1 MQDFKR
7 FSVICS
13 VGGINSAGRS
23 SFDFS
28 YKRLVLDKLDV
39 SAKKFLLKD
48 LSSLTNSEISS
59 EKDILKK
66 TLVRT
71 INSDLFDPELL
82 MKDIMNVNA
91 AGQLPEGIDLAKMY
105 NSRQHPKG
113 IQMTIFGVTD
123 CLKNLG
129 RDWDS
134 ELKPLLD
141 PKRIGVFSG
150 PAIGQ
155 LDYEGMGGL
164 LQSRKIGKRA
174 SSKHLSMSLIGMS
187 ADFINAYVLGS
198 LGKTGTVAGACATF
212 LYNLDLA
219 LKGIKNNELDF
230 SIVGSAEAPINPEIT
245 DGFLAT
251 TGIADDKKI
260 LEMQN
265 RNSDDNFEEV
275 DHKNACRP
283 FGDNAGMILGEAAQ
297 FVAVTTLEFALENGL
312 NILGGFTDV
321 AINADGF
328 KKSISSP
335 GIGNYLT
342 MAQSLSNTLKIGCS
356 IENSIVIAHGTGTF
370 QNRSTESDVLN
381 RVAEGFELKS
391 WKVTALKGMLGHT
404 MGPAAGDELIT
415 AIGIWNHGLIPGINT
430 TKKLADDVLTDNLDF
445 CLKTKEVDKET
456 VNAIYLNAKGFGG
469 NNGSCG
475 IVSPGFIKSKI
486 DKQKLKSYETKLSLT
501 EEKRNIYY
509 EESVNGK
516 YELIYRF
523 NEEILNPSKD
533 MKISKDKI
541 SISNYKDIEEIILPE
556 TNMIYRLSFLF

>member
-7 FSVICS
+7 FPVICS

-28 YKRLVLDKLDV
+28 YKRLVIDNLDAN
-39 SAKKFLLKD
+39 SKKTLLKD
-48 LSSLTNSEISS
+48 LNSLTNSEISS
-59 EKDILKK
+59 EKDIFEK

-71 INSDLFDPELL
+71 VNSDLFDPDLL
-82 MKDIMNVNA
+82 MKDVMNVNA
-91 AGQLPEGIDLAKMY
+91 AGQLPEGINLSKMY

-123 CLKNLG
+123 CLRNMGK
-129 RDWDS
+129 DWDT
-134 ELKPLLD
+134 EIKPLLD
-141 PKRIGVFSG
+141 PKKIGVFSG

-187 ADFINAYVLGS
+187 ADFINAYVIGS

-219 LKGIKNNELDF
+219 LKGIKNDELDF

-260 LEMQN
+260 LEMQI
-265 RNSDDNFEEV
+265 RNNDDNTEEV

-312 NILGGFTDV
+312 KILGGFTDV

-335 GIGNYLT
+335 GIGNYIT

-356 IENSIVIAHGTGTF
+356 IQESIVIAHGTGTF
-370 QNRSTESDVLN
+370 QNRSTESDVLS
-381 RVAEGFELKS
+381 RVAEGFKLKN

-415 AIGIWNHGLIPGINT
+415 ALGIWNHGLIPGINT
-430 TKKLADDVLTDNLDF
+430 TKKLADDVLSDNLDF
-445 CLKTKEVDKET
+445 CLNTQEVDKEK
-456 VNAIYLNAKGFGG
+456 VDAIYLNAKGFGG

-475 IVSPGFIKSKI
+475 VVSPSFIKSKI
-486 DKQKLKSYETKLSLT
+486 DKKDLKDYEEKLSET
-501 EEKRNIYY
+501 EAKRKVYL
-509 EESVNGK
+509 EESNNGN
-516 YELIYRF
+516 YDLIYRF
-523 NEEILNPSKD
+523 KEEVLDPSED
-533 MKISKDKI
+533 MKITKDKI
-541 SISNYKDIEEIILPE
+541 SISDYKDIDL
-556 TNMIYRLSFLF
+556 

>member
-7 FSVICS
+7 FPVICS

-28 YKRLVLDKLDV
+28 YKRLVIDNLDAN
-39 SAKKFLLKD
+39 SKKTLLKD
-48 LSSLTNSEISS
+48 LNSLTNSEISS
-59 EKDILKK
+59 EKDIFEK

-71 INSDLFDPELL
+71 VNSDLFDPDLL
-82 MKDIMNVNA
+82 MKDVMNVNA
-91 AGQLPEGIDLAKMY
+91 AGQLPEGINLSKMY

-123 CLKNLG
+123 CLRNMGK
-129 RDWDS
+129 DWDT
-134 ELKPLLD
+134 EIKPLLD
-141 PKRIGVFSG
+141 PKKIGVFSG

-187 ADFINAYVLGS
+187 ADFINAYVIGS

-219 LKGIKNNELDF
+219 LKGIKNDELDF

-260 LEMQN
+260 LEMQI
-265 RNSDDNFEEV
+265 RNNDDNTEEV

-312 NILGGFTDV
+312 KILGGFTDV

-335 GIGNYLT
+335 GIGNYIT

-356 IENSIVIAHGTGTF
+356 IQESIVIAHGTGTF
-370 QNRSTESDVLN
+370 QNRSTESDVLS
-381 RVAEGFELKS
+381 RVAEGFKLKN

-415 AIGIWNHGLIPGINT
+415 ALGIWNHGLIPGINT
-430 TKKLADDVLTDNLDF
+430 TKKLADDVLSDNLDF
-445 CLKTKEVDKET
+445 CLNTQEIDKEK
-456 VNAIYLNAKGFGG
+456 VDAIYLNAKGFGG

-475 IVSPGFIKSKI
+475 VVSPSFIKSKI
-486 DKQKLKSYETKLSLT
+486 NKRDFKNYEEKLSET
-501 EEKRNIYY
+501 EAKRKVYL
-509 EESVNGK
+509 EESNNGN
-516 YELIYRF
+516 YDLIYRF
-523 NEEILNPSKD
+523 KEEVLDPSED
-533 MKISKDKI
+533 MKITKDKI
-541 SISNYKDIEEIILPE
+541 SISDYKDIDL
-556 TNMIYRLSFLF
+556 

>member
-7 FSVICS
+7 FPVICS

-28 YKRLVLDKLDV
+28 YKRLVIDNLDEN
-39 SAKKFLLKD
+39 SKKTLLKD
-48 LSSLTNSEISS
+48 LNSLTNSEISS
-59 EKDILKK
+59 EKDIFEK
-66 TLVRT
+66 TLVRKV
-71 INSDLFDPELL
+71 NSDLFDPDLL
-82 MKDIMNVNA
+82 MKDVMNVNA
-91 AGQLPEGIDLAKMY
+91 AGQLPEGINLSKMY

-123 CLKNLG
+123 CLRNMGK
-129 RDWDS
+129 DWDT
-134 ELKPLLD
+134 EIKPLLD
-141 PKRIGVFSG
+141 PKKIGVFSG

-187 ADFINAYVLGS
+187 ADFINAYVIGS

-219 LKGIKNNELDF
+219 LKGIKNDELDF

-260 LEMQN
+260 LEMQI
-265 RNSDDNFEEV
+265 RNNDDNTEEV

-312 NILGGFTDV
+312 KILGGFTDV

-335 GIGNYLT
+335 GIGNYIT

-356 IENSIVIAHGTGTF
+356 IQESIVIAHGTGTF

-381 RVAEGFELKS
+381 RVAEGFKLKN

-415 AIGIWNHGLIPGINT
+415 ALGIWNHGLIPGINT
-430 TKKLADDVLTDNLDF
+430 TKKLADDVLSDNLDF
-445 CLKTKEVDKET
+445 CLNTQEVDKEK
-456 VNAIYLNAKGFGG
+456 VDAIYLNAKGFGG

-475 IVSPGFIKSKI
+475 VVSPSFIKSKI
-486 DKQKLKSYETKLSLT
+486 DKKDLKDYEEKLSET
-501 EEKRNIYY
+501 EAKRKVYL
-509 EESVNGK
+509 EESNNGN
-516 YELIYRF
+516 YDLIYRF
-523 NEEILNPSKD
+523 KEEVLDPSED
-533 MKISKDKI
+533 MKITADKI
-541 SISNYKDIEEIILPE
+541 SISDYKDIDL
-556 TNMIYRLSFLF
+556 

>member
-1 MQDFKR
+1 MLDLKR
-7 FSVICS
+7 FPVICS

-23 SFDFS
+23 SFNFS
-28 YKRLVLDKLDV
+28 YKRLIIENLNKE
-39 SAKKFLLKD
+39 KKIELLKD
-48 LSSLTNSEISS
+48 LNNLTNGKITSEI
-59 EKDILKK
+59 DILNK
-66 TLVRT
+66 TLVRK
-71 INSDLFDPELL
+71 INSDLYDPELL
-82 MKDIMNVNA
+82 MTDVMKVNA
-91 AGQLPEGIDLAKMY
+91 AGQLPEGIDISKMY

-123 CLKNLG
+123 CLKNIG
-129 RDWDS
+129 KDWDN
-134 ELKPLLD
+134 EIKPHIN

-174 SSKHLSMSLIGMS
+174 TSKHLSMSLIGMS
-187 ADFINAYVLGS
+187 ADFINAYILGS

-230 SIVGSAEAPINPEIT
+230 TIVGSSEAPINPEIT

-260 LEMQN
+260 LEMQKRN
-265 RNSDDNFEEV
+265 GEGDNEINYRNS
-275 DHKNACRP
+275 CRP
-283 FGDNAGMILGEAAQ
+283 FGDNAGMILGEGAQ
-297 FVAVTTLEFALENGL
+297 FVAITTLEFALEKGL
-312 NILGGFTDV
+312 QILGGFTDV

-342 MAQSLSNTLKIGCS
+342 MAQSLSNTMKIGCS
-356 IENSIVIAHGTGTF
+356 LKNSMVVAHGTGTF

-381 RVAEGFELKS
+381 KVAEGFELKD

-404 MGPAAGDELIT
+404 MGPAAGDELMV
-415 AIGIWNHGLIPGINT
+415 ALGIWNQGIIPGINT
-430 TKKLADDVLTDNLDF
+430 TDKLAQDVSSENLKF
-445 CLKTKEVDKET
+445 CLKNTEVEKET
-456 VNAIYLNAKGFGG
+456 IDTIFLNAKGFGG

-475 IVSPGFIKSKI
+475 VVSPYFIESLL
-486 DKQKLKSYETKLSLT
+486 DKKTLDKHKTMVSETNYAREEYFEQSINGSYELT
-501 EEKRNIYY
+501 YK
-509 EESVNGK
+509 S
-516 YELIYRF
+516 
-523 NEEILNPSKD
+523 NEEILDPDIDTKITKD
-533 MKISKDKI
+533 RVTIK
-541 SISNYKDIEEIILPE
+541 NFKDIDL
-556 TNMIYRLSFLF
+556 

>member
-7 FSVICS
+7 FPVICS

-28 YKRLVLDKLDV
+28 YKRLVLDKLDA

-91 AGQLPEGIDLAKMY
+91 AGQLPEGIDLSKMY

-129 RDWDS
+129 KDWDS

-486 DKQKLKSYETKLSLT
+486 DNQKLKSYETKLSLT

-541 SISNYKDIEEIILPE
+541 SISNYKDIDL
-556 TNMIYRLSFLF
+556 

>member
-7 FSVICS
+7 FPVICS

-28 YKRLVLDKLDV
+28 YKRLVFDKLDTQ
-39 SAKKFLLKD
+39 SKNSLIKD
-48 LSSLTNSEISS
+48 LNSLTNSQISS
-59 EKDILKK
+59 EEDILKK
-66 TLVRT
+66 TLVRKV
-71 INSDLFDPELL
+71 NSDLFDPELL
-82 MKDIMNVNA
+82 MKDVMNVNA
-91 AGQLPEGIDLAKMY
+91 AGQLPEGVDISKMY

-123 CLKNLG
+123 CLRNLG
-129 RDWDS
+129 KDWDT

-141 PKRIGVFSG
+141 PKKIGVFSG

-260 LEMQN
+260 LEMQI
-265 RNSDDNFEEV
+265 RNNDEDSEEV

-297 FVAVTTLEFALENGL
+297 FVAVTTLEFALANGL
-312 NILGGFTDV
+312 KILGGFTDV

-342 MAQSLSNTLKIGCS
+342 MAQSLSNTLKLGCS
-356 IENSIVIAHGTGTF
+356 IEDSIVIAHGTGTF

-381 RVAEGFELKS
+381 RVAEGFELKN

-404 MGPAAGDELIT
+404 MGPAAGDELVT

-430 TKKLADDVLTDNLDF
+430 TKKLADDVLSDNLDF
-445 CLKTKEVDKET
+445 CLRSKEVDKEK
-456 VNAIYLNAKGFGG
+456 VDAIYLNAKGFGG

-475 IVSPGFIKSKI
+475 VVSPSFIKSKI
-486 DKQKLKSYETKLSLT
+486 SAKDLKSYETKLVGT
-501 EEKRNIYY
+501 EEKRTIYF
-509 EESVNGK
+509 EDSINGK

-523 NEEILNPSKD
+523 SEKILDPAKN
-533 MKISKDKI
+533 MKITKDKI
-541 SISNYKDIEEIILPE
+541 SISDYKDIDL
-556 TNMIYRLSFLF
+556 

>member
-7 FSVICS
+7 FPVICS

-28 YKRLVLDKLDV
+28 YKRLVIDNLDAN
-39 SAKKFLLKD
+39 SKKTLLKD
-48 LSSLTNSEISS
+48 LNSLTNSEISS
-59 EKDILKK
+59 EKDIFEK
-66 TLVRT
+66 TLVRKV
-71 INSDLFDPELL
+71 NSDLFDPDLL
-82 MKDIMNVNA
+82 MKDVMNVNA
-91 AGQLPEGIDLAKMY
+91 AGQLPEGINLSKMY

-123 CLKNLG
+123 CLRNMGK
-129 RDWDS
+129 DWDT
-134 ELKPLLD
+134 EIKPLLD
-141 PKRIGVFSG
+141 PKKIGVFSG

-187 ADFINAYVLGS
+187 ADFINAYVIGS

-219 LKGIKNNELDF
+219 LKGIKNDELDF

-260 LEMQN
+260 LEMQI
-265 RNSDDNFEEV
+265 RNNDDNTEEV

-312 NILGGFTDV
+312 KILGGFTDV

-335 GIGNYLT
+335 GIGNYIT

-356 IENSIVIAHGTGTF
+356 IQESIVIAHGTGTF

-381 RVAEGFELKS
+381 RVAEGFKLKN

-415 AIGIWNHGLIPGINT
+415 ALGIWNHGLIPGINT
-430 TKKLADDVLTDNLDF
+430 TKKLADDVLSDNLDF
-445 CLKTKEVDKET
+445 CLNTQEVDKEK
-456 VNAIYLNAKGFGG
+456 VDAIYLNAKGFGG

-475 IVSPGFIKSKI
+475 VVSPSFIKSKI
-486 DKQKLKSYETKLSLT
+486 NKRDFKNYEEKLSET
-501 EEKRNIYY
+501 EAKRKVYL
-509 EESVNGK
+509 EESNNGN
-516 YELIYRF
+516 YDLIYRF
-523 NEEILNPSKD
+523 KEEVLDPSED
-533 MKISKDKI
+533 MKITADKI
-541 SISNYKDIEEIILPE
+541 SISDYKDIDL
-556 TNMIYRLSFLF
+556 

>member
-7 FSVICS
+7 FPVICS

-28 YKRLVLDKLDV
+28 YKRLILDSLDEP
-39 SAKKFLLKD
+39 SKKSLLKD
-48 LSSLTNSEISS
+48 LNVISNSEISS

-66 TLVRT
+66 TLVRKL
-71 INSDLFDPELL
+71 NSELFDPELL

-91 AGQLPEGIDLAKMY
+91 AGQLPEGIDLSKMY

-129 RDWDS
+129 KDWDT

-141 PKRIGVFSG
+141 PKKIGVFSG

-164 LQSRKIGKRA
+164 LQSRKVGKRA

-260 LEMQN
+260 LEMQI
-265 RNSDDNFEEV
+265 RNDDENIIEV

-297 FVAVTTLEFALENGL
+297 FVAVTTLEFAITNGL
-312 NILGGFTDV
+312 KIHGGFTDV

-335 GIGNYLT
+335 GIGNYVT
-342 MAQSLSNTLKIGCS
+342 MAQSLSNTLKLGCS
-356 IENSIVIAHGTGTF
+356 IQDSIVIAHGTGTF

-381 RVAEGFELKS
+381 RVAEGFELKN

-430 TKKLADDVLTDNLDF
+430 TKKLADDVLSDNLDF
-445 CLKTKEVDKET
+445 CLSTKEIDKERVDT
-456 VNAIYLNAKGFGG
+456 IYLNAKGFGG

-475 IVSPGFIKSKI
+475 VVSPNFIKSKI
-486 DKQKLKSYETKLSLT
+486 NKKDLKNYETKLSET
-501 EEKRNIYY
+501 EEKRTIYF
-509 EESVNGK
+509 EESINGK
-516 YELIYRF
+516 YDLIYRF
-523 NEEILNPSKD
+523 NEEILDPTKD
-533 MKISKDKI
+533 MKITKDKI
-541 SISNYKDIEEIILPE
+541 SISDYKDIDL
-556 TNMIYRLSFLF
+556 

>member
-7 FSVICS
+7 FPVICS

-28 YKRLVLDKLDV
+28 YKRLVIDNLDAN
-39 SAKKFLLKD
+39 SKKTLLKD
-48 LSSLTNSEISS
+48 LNSLTNSEISS
-59 EKDILKK
+59 EKDIFEK

-71 INSDLFDPELL
+71 VNSDLFDPDLL
-82 MKDIMNVNA
+82 MKDVMNVNA
-91 AGQLPEGIDLAKMY
+91 AGQLPEGINLSKMY

-123 CLKNLG
+123 CLRNMGK
-129 RDWDS
+129 DWDT
-134 ELKPLLD
+134 EIKPLLD
-141 PKRIGVFSG
+141 PKKIGVFSG

-187 ADFINAYVLGS
+187 ADFINAYVIGS

-219 LKGIKNNELDF
+219 LKGIKNDELDF

-260 LEMQN
+260 LEMQI
-265 RNSDDNFEEV
+265 RNNDDNTEEV

-312 NILGGFTDV
+312 KILGGFTDV

-335 GIGNYLT
+335 GIGNYIT

-356 IENSIVIAHGTGTF
+356 IQESIVIAHGTGTF
-370 QNRSTESDVLN
+370 QNRSTESDVLS
-381 RVAEGFELKS
+381 RVAEGFKLKN

-415 AIGIWNHGLIPGINT
+415 ALGIWNHGLFPGINT
-430 TKKLADDVLTDNLDF
+430 TKKLANDVLSDNLDF
-445 CLKTKEVDKET
+445 CLSTQEVDKEK
-456 VNAIYLNAKGFGG
+456 VDAIYLNAKGFGG

-475 IVSPGFIKSKI
+475 VVSPSFIKSKI
-486 DKQKLKSYETKLSLT
+486 NKRDFKNYEEKLSET
-501 EEKRNIYY
+501 EAKRKVYL
-509 EESVNGK
+509 EESNNGN
-516 YELIYRF
+516 YDLIYRF
-523 NEEILNPSKD
+523 KEEVLDPSED
-533 MKISKDKI
+533 MKITADKI
-541 SISNYKDIEEIILPE
+541 SISAYKDIDL
-556 TNMIYRLSFLF
+556 

>member
-1 MQDFKR
+1 MLDLKR
-7 FSVICS
+7 FPVICS

-23 SFDFS
+23 SFNFS
-28 YKRLVLDKLDV
+28 YKRLIIENLNKE
-39 SAKKFLLKD
+39 KKIELLKD
-48 LSSLTNSEISS
+48 LNNLTNGKISS
-59 EKDILKK
+59 EKDILNK
-66 TLVRT
+66 TLVRK
-71 INSDLFDPELL
+71 INSDLYDPELL
-82 MKDIMNVNA
+82 MADVMKVNA
-91 AGQLPEGIDLAKMY
+91 AGQLPEGIDISKMY

-123 CLKNLG
+123 CLKNIG
-129 RDWDS
+129 KDWDN
-134 ELKPLLD
+134 EIKPYIN

-174 SSKHLSMSLIGMS
+174 TSKHLSMSLIGMS
-187 ADFINAYVLGS
+187 ADFINAYILGS

-230 SIVGSAEAPINPEIT
+230 TIVGSSEAPINPEIT

-260 LEMQN
+260 LEMQKRN
-265 RNSDDNFEEV
+265 NEDDSEVNYRNS
-275 DHKNACRP
+275 CRP
-283 FGDNAGMILGEAAQ
+283 FGDNAGMILGEGAQ
-297 FVAVTTLEFALENGL
+297 FVAVTTLEFALEKGL
-312 NILGGFTDV
+312 QILGGFTDV

-342 MAQSLSNTLKIGCS
+342 MAQSLSNTMKIGCS
-356 IENSIVIAHGTGTF
+356 IKNSMVVAHGTGTF

-381 RVAEGFELKS
+381 KVAEGFELKN

-404 MGPAAGDELIT
+404 MGPAAGDELMV
-415 AIGIWNHGLIPGINT
+415 ALGIWNQGIIPGINT
-430 TKKLADDVLTDNLDF
+430 TNQLAQDVSSENLKF
-445 CLKTKEVDKET
+445 CLKNTEVEKET
-456 VNAIYLNAKGFGG
+456 IDTIFLNAKGFGG

-475 IVSPGFIKSKI
+475 VVSPYFIESLL
-486 DKQKLKSYETKLSLT
+486 DKKTLDNHKTMVSETNYAR
-501 EEKRNIYY
+501 EEYFEQSI
-509 EESVNGK
+509 NGS
-516 YELIYRF
+516 YELIYKS
-523 NEEILNPSKD
+523 NEEIVDPDVDMTITKD
-533 MKISKDKI
+533 RVTLK
-541 SISNYKDIEEIILPE
+541 NFKDIDL
-556 TNMIYRLSFLF
+556 

>member
-1 MQDFKR
+1 MLDLKR
-7 FSVICS
+7 FPVICS

-23 SFDFS
+23 SFNFS
-28 YKRLVLDKLDV
+28 YKRLIIENLNKE
-39 SAKKFLLKD
+39 KKIELLKD
-48 LSSLTNSEISS
+48 LNNLTNGKITSEI
-59 EKDILKK
+59 DILNK
-66 TLVRT
+66 TLVRK
-71 INSDLFDPELL
+71 INSDLYDPELL
-82 MKDIMNVNA
+82 MADVMKVNA
-91 AGQLPEGIDLAKMY
+91 AGQLPEGIDISRMY

-123 CLKNLG
+123 CLKNIG
-129 RDWDS
+129 KDWDN
-134 ELKPLLD
+134 EIKPYIN

-174 SSKHLSMSLIGMS
+174 TSKHLSMSLIGMS
-187 ADFINAYVLGS
+187 ADFINAYILGS

-230 SIVGSAEAPINPEIT
+230 TIVGSSEAPINPEIT

-260 LEMQN
+260 LEMQKRN
-265 RNSDDNFEEV
+265 GEGDNEINYRNS
-275 DHKNACRP
+275 CRP
-283 FGDNAGMILGEAAQ
+283 FGDNAGMILGEGAQ
-297 FVAVTTLEFALENGL
+297 FVAVTTLEFALEKGL
-312 NILGGFTDV
+312 QILGGFTDV

-342 MAQSLSNTLKIGCS
+342 MAQSLSNTMKIGCS
-356 IENSIVIAHGTGTF
+356 LKNSMVVAHGTGTF

-381 RVAEGFELKS
+381 KVAEGFELKD

-404 MGPAAGDELIT
+404 MGPAAGDELMV
-415 AIGIWNHGLIPGINT
+415 ALGIWNQGIIPGINT
-430 TKKLADDVLTDNLDF
+430 TNKLAQDVSSENLKF
-445 CLKTKEVDKET
+445 CLENTEVEKET
-456 VNAIYLNAKGFGG
+456 IDTIFLNAKGFGG

-475 IVSPGFIKSKI
+475 VVSPYFIESLL
-486 DKQKLKSYETKLSLT
+486 DKKTLDKHKTMVSETNYAR
-501 EEKRNIYY
+501 EEYFEQSI
-509 EESVNGK
+509 NGS
-516 YELIYRF
+516 YELIYKS
-523 NEEILNPSKD
+523 NEEILDPDID
-533 MKISKDKI
+533 MTISKDRVTLK
-541 SISNYKDIEEIILPE
+541 SFKDIDL
-556 TNMIYRLSFLF
+556 

>member
-7 FSVICS
+7 FPVICS

-28 YKRLVLDKLDV
+28 YKRLVLDKLDA

-91 AGQLPEGIDLAKMY
+91 AGQLPEGIDLSKMY

-381 RVAEGFELKS
+381 RVAEGFDLKS

-501 EEKRNIYY
+501 EEKRNIYF

-533 MKISKDKI
+533 MK
-541 SISNYKDIEEIILPE
+541 
-556 TNMIYRLSFLF
+556 LSLIHI

>member
-7 FSVICS
+7 FPVICS

-28 YKRLVLDKLDV
+28 YKRLVIDNLDAN
-39 SAKKFLLKD
+39 SKKTLLKD
-48 LSSLTNSEISS
+48 LNSLTNSEISS
-59 EKDILKK
+59 EKDIFEK

-71 INSDLFDPELL
+71 VNSDLFDPDLL
-82 MKDIMNVNA
+82 MKDVMNVNA
-91 AGQLPEGIDLAKMY
+91 AGQLPEGINLSKMY

-123 CLKNLG
+123 CLRNMGK
-129 RDWDS
+129 DWDT
-134 ELKPLLD
+134 EIKPLLD
-141 PKRIGVFSG
+141 PKKIGVFSG

-187 ADFINAYVLGS
+187 ADFINAYVIGS

-219 LKGIKNNELDF
+219 LKGIKNDELDF

-260 LEMQN
+260 LEMQI
-265 RNSDDNFEEV
+265 RNNDDNTEEV

-312 NILGGFTDV
+312 KILGGFTDV

-335 GIGNYLT
+335 GIGNYIT

-356 IENSIVIAHGTGTF
+356 IQESIVIAHGTGTF

-381 RVAEGFELKS
+381 RVAEGFKLKN

-415 AIGIWNHGLIPGINT
+415 ALGIWNHGLIPGINT
-430 TKKLADDVLTDNLDF
+430 TKKLADDVLSDNLDF
-445 CLKTKEVDKET
+445 CLNTQEVDKEK
-456 VNAIYLNAKGFGG
+456 VDAIYLNAKGFGG

-475 IVSPGFIKSKI
+475 VVSPSFIKSKI
-486 DKQKLKSYETKLSLT
+486 NKRDFKNYEEKLSET
-501 EEKRNIYY
+501 EAKRKVYL
-509 EESVNGK
+509 EESNNGN
-516 YELIYRF
+516 YDLIYRF
-523 NEEILNPSKD
+523 KEEVLDPSED
-533 MKISKDKI
+533 MKITKDKI
-541 SISNYKDIEEIILPE
+541 SISDYKDIDL
-556 TNMIYRLSFLF
+556 

>member
-7 FSVICS
+7 FPVICS

-28 YKRLVLDKLDV
+28 YKRLILDSLDTQ
-39 SAKKFLLKD
+39 SKKSLLKD
-48 LSSLTNSEISS
+48 LNALTNSEISS

-66 TLVRT
+66 TLVRKLD
-71 INSDLFDPELL
+71 SDLFDPELL
-82 MKDIMNVNA
+82 MKDVMNVNA
-91 AGQLPEGIDLAKMY
+91 AGQLPEGIDLSKMY

-129 RDWDS
+129 KDWDT

-141 PKRIGVFSG
+141 PKKIGVFSG

-198 LGKTGTVAGACATF
+198 IGKTGTVAGACATF

-260 LEMQN
+260 LEMQI
-265 RNSDDNFEEV
+265 RNDDENSIDV

-297 FVAVTTLEFALENGL
+297 FVAVTSLEFAITNGL
-312 NILGGFTDV
+312 KILGGFTDV

-335 GIGNYLT
+335 GIGNYVT
-342 MAQSLSNTLKIGCS
+342 MAQSLSNTLKLGCS
-356 IENSIVIAHGTGTF
+356 IQDSIVIAHGTGTF

-381 RVAEGFELKS
+381 RVAEGFELKD

-430 TKKLADDVLTDNLDF
+430 TKKLADDVLSDNLDF
-445 CLKTKEVDKET
+445 CLSTKEIDKER
-456 VNAIYLNAKGFGG
+456 VDAIYLNAKGFGG

-475 IVSPGFIKSKI
+475 VVSPNFIKSKI
-486 DKQKLKSYETKLSLT
+486 NKKDLKNYETKLSET
-501 EEKRNIYY
+501 EEKRTFYF
-509 EESVNGK
+509 EESINGK
-516 YELIYRF
+516 YDLIYRF
-523 NEEILNPSKD
+523 NEEILDPTKD
-533 MKISKDKI
+533 IKITKDKI
-541 SISNYKDIEEIILPE
+541 SISDYKDIDL
-556 TNMIYRLSFLF
+556 

>member
-1 MQDFKR
+1 MLDLKR
-7 FSVICS
+7 FPVICS

-23 SFDFS
+23 SFNFS
-28 YKRLVLDKLDV
+28 YKRLIIENLNKE
-39 SAKKFLLKD
+39 KKIELLKD
-48 LSSLTNSEISS
+48 LNNLTNGKITSEI
-59 EKDILKK
+59 DILNK
-66 TLVRT
+66 TLVRK
-71 INSDLFDPELL
+71 INSDLYDPELL
-82 MKDIMNVNA
+82 MADVMKVNA
-91 AGQLPEGIDLAKMY
+91 AGQLPEGIDISKMY

-123 CLKNLG
+123 CLKNIG
-129 RDWDS
+129 KDWDN
-134 ELKPLLD
+134 EIKPYIN

-174 SSKHLSMSLIGMS
+174 TSKHLSMSLIGMS
-187 ADFINAYVLGS
+187 ADFINAYILGS

-230 SIVGSAEAPINPEIT
+230 TIVGSSEAPINPEIT

-260 LEMQN
+260 LEMQKRN
-265 RNSDDNFEEV
+265 GEGDNEINYRNS
-275 DHKNACRP
+275 CRP
-283 FGDNAGMILGEAAQ
+283 FGDNAGMILGEGAQ
-297 FVAVTTLEFALENGL
+297 FVAVTTLEFALEKGL
-312 NILGGFTDV
+312 QILGGFTDV

-342 MAQSLSNTLKIGCS
+342 MAQSLSNTMKIGCS
-356 IENSIVIAHGTGTF
+356 LKNSMVVAHGTGTF

-381 RVAEGFELKS
+381 KVAEGFELKD

-404 MGPAAGDELIT
+404 MGPAAGDELMV
-415 AIGIWNHGLIPGINT
+415 ALGIWNQGIIPGINT
-430 TKKLADDVLTDNLDF
+430 TDKLAQDVSSENLKF
-445 CLKTKEVDKET
+445 CLKNTEVEKET
-456 VNAIYLNAKGFGG
+456 IDTIFLNAKGFGG

-475 IVSPGFIKSKI
+475 VVSPYFIESLL
-486 DKQKLKSYETKLSLT
+486 DKKTLDKHKTMVSETNYAR
-501 EEKRNIYY
+501 EEYFEQSI
-509 EESVNGK
+509 NGP
-516 YELIYRF
+516 YELIYKS
-523 NEEILNPSKD
+523 NEEILDPDID
-533 MKISKDKI
+533 MKITKDRVTIK
-541 SISNYKDIEEIILPE
+541 NFKDIDL
-556 TNMIYRLSFLF
+556 

>member
-7 FSVICS
+7 FPVICS

-28 YKRLVLDKLDV
+28 YKRLVIDNLDAN
-39 SAKKFLLKD
+39 SKKTLLKD
-48 LSSLTNSEISS
+48 LNSLTNSEISS
-59 EKDILKK
+59 EKDIFEK
-66 TLVRT
+66 TLVRKV
-71 INSDLFDPELL
+71 NSDLFDPDLL
-82 MKDIMNVNA
+82 MKDVMNVNA
-91 AGQLPEGIDLAKMY
+91 AGQLPEGINLSKMY

-123 CLKNLG
+123 CLRNMGK
-129 RDWDS
+129 DWDT
-134 ELKPLLD
+134 EIKPLLD
-141 PKRIGVFSG
+141 PKKIGVFSG

-187 ADFINAYVLGS
+187 ADFINAYVIGS

-219 LKGIKNNELDF
+219 LKGIKNDELDF

-260 LEMQN
+260 LEMQI
-265 RNSDDNFEEV
+265 RNNDDNSEEV

-312 NILGGFTDV
+312 KILGGFTDV

-335 GIGNYLT
+335 GIGNYIT

-356 IENSIVIAHGTGTF
+356 IQESIVIAHGTGTF
-370 QNRSTESDVLN
+370 QNRSTESDVLS
-381 RVAEGFELKS
+381 RVAEGFKLKN

-415 AIGIWNHGLIPGINT
+415 ALGIWNHGLIPGINT
-430 TKKLADDVLTDNLDF
+430 TKKLADDVLSDNLDF
-445 CLKTKEVDKET
+445 CLNTQEVDKEK
-456 VNAIYLNAKGFGG
+456 VDAIYLNAKGFGG

-475 IVSPGFIKSKI
+475 VVSPSFIKSKI
-486 DKQKLKSYETKLSLT
+486 NKRDFKNYEEKLSET
-501 EEKRNIYY
+501 EAKRKVYL
-509 EESVNGK
+509 EESNNGN
-516 YELIYRF
+516 YDLIYRF
-523 NEEILNPSKD
+523 KEEVLDPSED
-533 MKISKDKI
+533 MKITADKI
-541 SISNYKDIEEIILPE
+541 SISDYKDIDL
-556 TNMIYRLSFLF
+556 

>member
-1 MQDFKR
+1 MLNLKR
-7 FSVICS
+7 FPVICS

-23 SFDFS
+23 SFNFS
-28 YKRLVLDKLDV
+28 YKRLIIENLNKE
-39 SAKKFLLKD
+39 KKIELLKD
-48 LSSLTNSEISS
+48 LNNLTNGKITSEI
-59 EKDILKK
+59 DILNK
-66 TLVRT
+66 TLVRK
-71 INSDLFDPELL
+71 INSDLYDPELL
-82 MKDIMNVNA
+82 MADVMKVNA
-91 AGQLPEGIDLAKMY
+91 AGQLPEGIDISKMY

-123 CLKNLG
+123 CLKNIG
-129 RDWDS
+129 KDWDN
-134 ELKPLLD
+134 EIKPYIN

-174 SSKHLSMSLIGMS
+174 TSKHLSMSLIGMS
-187 ADFINAYVLGS
+187 ADFINAYILGS

-230 SIVGSAEAPINPEIT
+230 TIVGSSEAPINPEIT

-260 LEMQN
+260 LEMQKRN
-265 RNSDDNFEEV
+265 GEGDNEINYRNS
-275 DHKNACRP
+275 CRP
-283 FGDNAGMILGEAAQ
+283 FGDNAGMILGEGAQ
-297 FVAVTTLEFALENGL
+297 FVAVTTLEFALEKGL
-312 NILGGFTDV
+312 QILGGFTDV

-342 MAQSLSNTLKIGCS
+342 MAQSLSNTMKIGCS
-356 IENSIVIAHGTGTF
+356 LKNSMVVAHGTGTF

-381 RVAEGFELKS
+381 KVAEGFELKD

-404 MGPAAGDELIT
+404 MGPAAGDELMV
-415 AIGIWNHGLIPGINT
+415 ALGIWNQGIIPGINT
-430 TKKLADDVLTDNLDF
+430 TNKLAQDVSSENLKF
-445 CLKTKEVDKET
+445 CLENTEVEKET
-456 VNAIYLNAKGFGG
+456 IDTIFLNAKGFGG

-475 IVSPGFIKSKI
+475 VVSPYFIESLL
-486 DKQKLKSYETKLSLT
+486 DKKTLDKHKTMVSETNYAR
-501 EEKRNIYY
+501 EEYFEQSI
-509 EESVNGK
+509 NGS
-516 YELIYRF
+516 YELIYKS
-523 NEEILNPSKD
+523 NEEILDPDID
-533 MKISKDKI
+533 MKITKDRVTIK
-541 SISNYKDIEEIILPE
+541 NFKDIDL
-556 TNMIYRLSFLF
+556 

>member
-7 FSVICS
+7 FPVICS

-28 YKRLVLDKLDV
+28 YKRLVIDNLDAN
-39 SAKKFLLKD
+39 SKKTLLKD
-48 LSSLTNSEISS
+48 LNSLTNSEISS
-59 EKDILKK
+59 EKDIFEK

-71 INSDLFDPELL
+71 VNSDLFDPDLL
-82 MKDIMNVNA
+82 MKDVMNVNA
-91 AGQLPEGIDLAKMY
+91 AGQLPEGINLSKMY

-123 CLKNLG
+123 CLRNMGK
-129 RDWDS
+129 DWDT
-134 ELKPLLD
+134 EIKPLLD
-141 PKRIGVFSG
+141 PKKIGVFSG

-187 ADFINAYVLGS
+187 ADFINAYVIGS

-219 LKGIKNNELDF
+219 LKGIKNDELDF

-260 LEMQN
+260 LEMQI
-265 RNSDDNFEEV
+265 RNNDDNTEEV

-312 NILGGFTDV
+312 KILGGFTDV

-335 GIGNYLT
+335 GIGNYIT

-356 IENSIVIAHGTGTF
+356 IQESIVIAHGTGTF
-370 QNRSTESDVLN
+370 QNRSTESDVLS
-381 RVAEGFELKS
+381 RVAEGFKLKN

-415 AIGIWNHGLIPGINT
+415 ALGIWNHGLIPGINT
-430 TKKLADDVLTDNLDF
+430 TKKLADDVLSDNLDF
-445 CLKTKEVDKET
+445 CLNTREVDKEK
-456 VNAIYLNAKGFGG
+456 VDAIYLNAKGFGG

-475 IVSPGFIKSKI
+475 VVSPSFIKSKI
-486 DKQKLKSYETKLSLT
+486 NKRDFKNYEEKLSET
-501 EEKRNIYY
+501 EAKRKVYL
-509 EESVNGK
+509 EESNNGN
-516 YELIYRF
+516 YDLIYRF
-523 NEEILNPSKD
+523 KEEVLDPSED
-533 MKISKDKI
+533 MKITKDKI
-541 SISNYKDIEEIILPE
+541 SISDYKDIDL
-556 TNMIYRLSFLF
+556 

>member
-7 FSVICS
+7 FPVICS

-28 YKRLVLDKLDV
+28 YKRLVIDNLDAN
-39 SAKKFLLKD
+39 SKKTLLKD
-48 LSSLTNSEISS
+48 LNSLTNSEISS
-59 EKDILKK
+59 EKDIFEK

-71 INSDLFDPELL
+71 VNSDLFDPDLL
-82 MKDIMNVNA
+82 MKDVMNVNA
-91 AGQLPEGIDLAKMY
+91 AGQLPEGINLSKMY

-123 CLKNLG
+123 CLRNMGK
-129 RDWDS
+129 DWDT
-134 ELKPLLD
+134 EIKPLLD
-141 PKRIGVFSG
+141 PKKIGVFSG

-187 ADFINAYVLGS
+187 ADFINAYVIGS

-219 LKGIKNNELDF
+219 LKGIKNDELDF

-260 LEMQN
+260 LEMQI
-265 RNSDDNFEEV
+265 RNNDDNTEEV

-312 NILGGFTDV
+312 KILGGFTDV

-335 GIGNYLT
+335 GIGNYIT

-356 IENSIVIAHGTGTF
+356 IQESIVIAHGTGTF
-370 QNRSTESDVLN
+370 QNRSTESDVLS
-381 RVAEGFELKS
+381 RVAEGFKIKN

-415 AIGIWNHGLIPGINT
+415 ALGIWNHGLIPGINT
-430 TKKLADDVLTDNLDF
+430 TKKLANDVLSDNLDF
-445 CLKTKEVDKET
+445 CLNTREVDREKID
-456 VNAIYLNAKGFGG
+456 AIYLNAKGFGG

-475 IVSPGFIKSKI
+475 VVSPSFIKSKI
-486 DKQKLKSYETKLSLT
+486 NKRDFKNYEEKLSET
-501 EEKRNIYY
+501 EAKRKVYL
-509 EESVNGK
+509 EESNNGN
-516 YELIYRF
+516 YDLIYRF
-523 NEEILNPSKD
+523 KEEILDPSGD
-533 MKISKDKI
+533 MKITKDKI
-541 SISNYKDIEEIILPE
+541 SISDYKDIDL
-556 TNMIYRLSFLF
+556 

>member
-7 FSVICS
+7 FPVICS

-28 YKRLVLDKLDV
+28 YKRLVLDGLDT
-39 SAKKFLLKD
+39 STKKSLLKD
-48 LSSLTNSEISS
+48 LNSLTNSEISS
-59 EKDILKK
+59 EKDIFEK
-66 TLVRT
+66 TLVRKV
-71 INSDLFDPELL
+71 NSALFDPDLL
-82 MKDIMNVNA
+82 MKDVMNVNA
-91 AGQLPEGIDLAKMY
+91 AGQLPEGINLSKMY

-123 CLKNLG
+123 CLRNMGK
-129 RDWDS
+129 DWDT
-134 ELKPLLD
+134 EIKPLLD
-141 PKRIGVFSG
+141 PKKIGVFSG

-187 ADFINAYVLGS
+187 ADFINAYVIGS

-219 LKGIKNNELDF
+219 LKGIKNDELDF

-260 LEMQN
+260 LEMQI
-265 RNSDDNFEEV
+265 RNNDDNSEEV

-297 FVAVTTLEFALENGL
+297 FVAVTTFEFAIKNGL
-312 NILGGFTDV
+312 KILGGFTDV

-335 GIGNYLT
+335 GIGNYIT
-342 MAQSLSNTLKIGCS
+342 MAQSLSNTLKIGCA
-356 IENSIVIAHGTGTF
+356 IEESVVIAHGTGTF

-381 RVAEGFELKS
+381 RVAEGFELKN

-430 TKKLADDVLTDNLDF
+430 TKKLANDVLTDNLDF
-445 CLKTKEVDKET
+445 CLSTREIDKEK
-456 VNAIYLNAKGFGG
+456 VDAIYLNAKGFGG

-475 IVSPGFIKSKI
+475 VVSPSFIKSKI
-486 DKQKLKSYETKLSLT
+486 NKTDLKNYEKKLSDT
-501 EEKRNIYY
+501 EVKRKAYL
-509 EESVNGK
+509 EESNDGN
-516 YELIYRF
+516 YDLIYRF
-523 NEEILNPSKD
+523 KEEVLDPSKD
-533 MKISKDKI
+533 MKITKDKI
-541 SISNYKDIEEIILPE
+541 SISDYKDIDL
-556 TNMIYRLSFLF
+556 

>member
-7 FSVICS
+7 FPVICS

-28 YKRLVLDKLDV
+28 YKRLVIDNLDANSKKL
-39 SAKKFLLKD
+39 LLKD
-48 LSSLTNSEISS
+48 LNSLTNSEISS
-59 EKDILKK
+59 EKDIFEK
-66 TLVRT
+66 TLVRKV
-71 INSDLFDPELL
+71 NSDLYDPDLL
-82 MKDIMNVNA
+82 MKDVMNVNA
-91 AGQLPEGIDLAKMY
+91 AGQLPEGINLSKMY

-123 CLKNLG
+123 CLRNMGK
-129 RDWDS
+129 DWDT
-134 ELKPLLD
+134 EIKPLLD
-141 PKRIGVFSG
+141 PKKIGVFSG

-260 LEMQN
+260 LEMQI
-265 RNSDDNFEEV
+265 RNNDDNSEEV

-297 FVAVTTLEFALENGL
+297 FAAVTTLEFAIKNGL
-312 NILGGFTDV
+312 KILGGFTDV

-335 GIGNYLT
+335 GIGNYIT

-356 IENSIVIAHGTGTF
+356 IEESIVIAHGTGTF

-381 RVAEGFELKS
+381 RVAEGFKLKN

-415 AIGIWNHGLIPGINT
+415 ALGIWNHGLIPGINT
-430 TKKLADDVLTDNLDF
+430 TKKLADDVLSNNLDF
-445 CLKTKEVDKET
+445 CLNTQEVDKEK
-456 VNAIYLNAKGFGG
+456 VDAIYLNAKGFGG

-475 IVSPGFIKSKI
+475 VVSPSFIKSKI
-486 DKQKLKSYETKLSLT
+486 DKKDLKDYEEKLSET
-501 EEKRNIYY
+501 EAKRKVYL
-509 EESVNGK
+509 EESNNGN
-516 YELIYRF
+516 YDLIYRF
-523 NEEILNPSKD
+523 KEEVLDPSED
-533 MKISKDKI
+533 MKITIDKI
-541 SISNYKDIEEIILPE
+541 SISDYKDIDL
-556 TNMIYRLSFLF
+556 

>member
-7 FSVICS
+7 FPVICS
-13 VGGINSAGRS
+13 IGGINSAGRS

-28 YKRLVLDKLDV
+28 YKRLVIDNLDTN
-39 SAKKFLLKD
+39 SKKSLLKD

-59 EKDILKK
+59 EKDIFEK
-66 TLVRT
+66 TLVRKV
-71 INSDLFDPELL
+71 NSALFDPDLL
-82 MKDIMNVNA
+82 MKDVMNVNA
-91 AGQLPEGIDLAKMY
+91 AGQLPEGINLSKMY

-123 CLKNLG
+123 CLRNMGK
-129 RDWDS
+129 DWDT
-134 ELKPLLD
+134 EIKPLLD
-141 PKRIGVFSG
+141 PKKIGVFSG

-260 LEMQN
+260 LEMQI
-265 RNSDDNFEEV
+265 RNNDENSEEV

-283 FGDNAGMILGEAAQ
+283 FGDNAGMILGEAAH
-297 FVAVTTLEFALENGL
+297 FVAVTTLEFAIKNGL
-312 NILGGFTDV
+312 KIFGGFTDV

-335 GIGNYLT
+335 GIGNYIT

-356 IENSIVIAHGTGTF
+356 IQESIVIAHGTGTF

-381 RVAEGFELKS
+381 RVAEGFELKN

-415 AIGIWNHGLIPGINT
+415 ALGIWNHGLIPGINT
-430 TKKLADDVLTDNLDF
+430 TKKLANDVLSDNLDF
-445 CLKTKEVDKET
+445 CLNTREVDKEK
-456 VNAIYLNAKGFGG
+456 VDAIYLNAKGFGG

-475 IVSPGFIKSKI
+475 VVSPSFIKSKI
-486 DKQKLKSYETKLSLT
+486 NKKDLKNYEEKLSDT
-501 EEKRNIYY
+501 EAKRKVYL
-509 EESVNGK
+509 EESNNGN
-516 YELIYRF
+516 YNLIYRF
-523 NEEILNPSKD
+523 KEEVLDPSED

-541 SISNYKDIEEIILPE
+541 SISDYKDIDL
-556 TNMIYRLSFLF
+556 

>member
-7 FSVICS
+7 FPVICS

-28 YKRLVLDKLDV
+28 YKRLVMDKLD
-39 SAKKFLLKD
+39 SPSKKTLLKD
-48 LSSLTNSEISS
+48 LNSLTNSEISS
-59 EKDILKK
+59 EKDILEK
-66 TLVRT
+66 TLVRKV
-71 INSDLFDPELL
+71 NSDLFDPELL
-82 MKDIMNVNA
+82 MKDVMNVNA
-91 AGQLPEGIDLAKMY
+91 AGQLPEGINLSEMY

-129 RDWDS
+129 KDWDT

-141 PKRIGVFSG
+141 PKKIGVFSG

-219 LKGIKNNELDF
+219 LKGINNNELDF
-230 SIVGSAEAPINPEIT
+230 SIVGSAEAPVNPEIT

-265 RNSDDNFEEV
+265 RNNDDRPEEV

-297 FVAVTTLEFALENGL
+297 FVAVTTLEFALDNGL
-312 NILGGFTDV
+312 KILGGFTDV

-335 GIGNYLT
+335 GIGNYIT

-356 IENSIVIAHGTGTF
+356 IQESIVIAHGTGTF

-381 RVAEGFELKS
+381 RVAEGFELKN

-404 MGPAAGDELIT
+404 MGPAAGDELMT
-415 AIGIWNHGLIPGINT
+415 AIGIWNYGFIPGINT
-430 TKKLADDVLTDNLDF
+430 TKKLADDVLSDNLDF
-445 CLKTKEVDKET
+445 CLNTREVDLEK
-456 VNAIYLNAKGFGG
+456 VDAIYLNAKGFGG

-475 IVSPGFIKSKI
+475 VVSPSFIKSKI
-486 DKQKLKSYETKLSLT
+486 NQKDLKNYESKLQETEDKRTAYFEDS
-501 EEKRNIYY
+501 N
-509 EESVNGK
+509 NGN

-523 NEEILNPSKD
+523 KEEILDPEGD
-533 MKISKDKI
+533 MKITKEKV
-541 SISNYKDIEEIILPE
+541 SISNYKDIDL
-556 TNMIYRLSFLF
+556 

>member
-7 FSVICS
+7 FPVICS

-28 YKRLVLDKLDV
+28 YKRLVMDKLD
-39 SAKKFLLKD
+39 SPSKKTLLKD
-48 LSSLTNSEISS
+48 LNSLTNSEISS
-59 EKDILKK
+59 EKDILGK
-66 TLVRT
+66 TLVRKV
-71 INSDLFDPELL
+71 NSDLFDPELL
-82 MKDIMNVNA
+82 MKDVMNVNA
-91 AGQLPEGIDLAKMY
+91 AGQLPEGINLSEMY

-129 RDWDS
+129 KDWDT

-141 PKRIGVFSG
+141 PKKIGVFSG

-230 SIVGSAEAPINPEIT
+230 TIVGSAEAPINPEIT

-265 RNSDDNFEEV
+265 RNNDDRPEEV

-297 FVAVTTLEFALENGL
+297 FVAVTTLEFALDNGL
-312 NILGGFTDV
+312 KILGGFTDV

-335 GIGNYLT
+335 GIGNYIT

-356 IENSIVIAHGTGTF
+356 IQESIVIAHGTGTF

-381 RVAEGFELKS
+381 RVAEGFELKN

-404 MGPAAGDELIT
+404 MGPAAGDELMT
-415 AIGIWNHGLIPGINT
+415 AIGIWNYGFIPGINT
-430 TKKLADDVLTDNLDF
+430 TKKLADDVLSDNLDF
-445 CLKTKEVDKET
+445 CLNTREVDLEK
-456 VNAIYLNAKGFGG
+456 VDAIYLNAKGFGG

-475 IVSPGFIKSKI
+475 VVSPSFIKSKI
-486 DKQKLKSYETKLSLT
+486 NQKDFKNYESKLQETEDKRTAYFEDS
-501 EEKRNIYY
+501 N
-509 EESVNGK
+509 NGN

-523 NEEILNPSKD
+523 KEEILDPEGD
-533 MKISKDKI
+533 MKITKEKI
-541 SISNYKDIEEIILPE
+541 SISNYKDIEL
-556 TNMIYRLSFLF
+556 

>member
-7 FSVICS
+7 FPVICS

-28 YKRLVLDKLDV
+28 YKRLVIDNLDAN
-39 SAKKFLLKD
+39 SKKTLLKD
-48 LSSLTNSEISS
+48 LNSLTNSEISS
-59 EKDILKK
+59 EKDIFEK
-66 TLVRT
+66 TLVRKV
-71 INSDLFDPELL
+71 NSDLFDPDLL
-82 MKDIMNVNA
+82 MKDVMNVNA
-91 AGQLPEGIDLAKMY
+91 AGQLPEGINLSKMY

-123 CLKNLG
+123 CLRNMGK
-129 RDWDS
+129 DWDT
-134 ELKPLLD
+134 EIKPLLD
-141 PKRIGVFSG
+141 PKKIGVFSG

-187 ADFINAYVLGS
+187 ADFINAYVIGS

-219 LKGIKNNELDF
+219 LKGIKNDELDF

-260 LEMQN
+260 LEMQI
-265 RNSDDNFEEV
+265 RNNDDNTEEV

-312 NILGGFTDV
+312 KILGGFTDV

-335 GIGNYLT
+335 GIGNYIT

-356 IENSIVIAHGTGTF
+356 IQESIVIAHGTGTL
-370 QNRSTESDVLN
+370 QNRSTESDVLS
-381 RVAEGFELKS
+381 RVAEGFKIKN
-391 WKVTALKGMLGHT
+391 WKVTALQGMLGHT

-415 AIGIWNHGLIPGINT
+415 ALGIWNHGLIPGINT
-430 TKKLADDVLTDNLDF
+430 TKKLANDVLSDNLDF
-445 CLKTKEVDKET
+445 CLNTREVDREKID
-456 VNAIYLNAKGFGG
+456 AIYLNAKGFGG

-475 IVSPGFIKSKI
+475 VVSPSFIKSKI
-486 DKQKLKSYETKLSLT
+486 NKRDFKNYEEKLSDT
-501 EEKRNIYY
+501 EAKRKVYL
-509 EESVNGK
+509 EESNNGN
-516 YELIYRF
+516 YDLIYRF
-523 NEEILNPSKD
+523 KEEILDPSGD
-533 MKISKDKI
+533 MKITKDKI
-541 SISNYKDIEEIILPE
+541 SISDYKDIDL
-556 TNMIYRLSFLF
+556 

>member
-7 FSVICS
+7 FPVICS

-28 YKRLVLDKLDV
+28 YKRLVIDNLDAN
-39 SAKKFLLKD
+39 SKKTLLKD
-48 LSSLTNSEISS
+48 LNSLTNSEISS
-59 EKDILKK
+59 EKDIFEK

-71 INSDLFDPELL
+71 VNSDLFDPDLL
-82 MKDIMNVNA
+82 MKDVMNVNA
-91 AGQLPEGIDLAKMY
+91 AGQLPEGINLSKMY

-123 CLKNLG
+123 CLRNMGK
-129 RDWDS
+129 DWDT
-134 ELKPLLD
+134 EIKPLLD
-141 PKRIGVFSG
+141 PKKIGVFSG

-187 ADFINAYVLGS
+187 ADFINAYVIGS

-219 LKGIKNNELDF
+219 LKGIKNDELDF

-260 LEMQN
+260 LEMQI
-265 RNSDDNFEEV
+265 RNNDDNTEEV

-312 NILGGFTDV
+312 KILGGFTDV

-335 GIGNYLT
+335 GIGNYIT

-356 IENSIVIAHGTGTF
+356 IQESIVIAHGTGTL
-370 QNRSTESDVLN
+370 QNRSTESDVLS
-381 RVAEGFELKS
+381 RVAEGFKLKN

-415 AIGIWNHGLIPGINT
+415 ALGIWNHGLIPGINT
-430 TKKLADDVLTDNLDF
+430 TKKLANDVLSNNLDF
-445 CLKTKEVDKET
+445 CLNTREVDREKID
-456 VNAIYLNAKGFGG
+456 AIYLNAKGFGG

-475 IVSPGFIKSKI
+475 VVSPSFIKSKI
-486 DKQKLKSYETKLSLT
+486 NKRDFKNYEKKLSDT
-501 EEKRNIYY
+501 EAKRKVYL
-509 EESVNGK
+509 EESNNGN
-516 YELIYRF
+516 YDLIYRF
-523 NEEILNPSKD
+523 KEEILDPSGD
-533 MKISKDKI
+533 MKITKDKI
-541 SISNYKDIEEIILPE
+541 SISDYKDIDL
-556 TNMIYRLSFLF
+556 

>member
-1 MQDFKR
+1 MLDLKR
-7 FSVICS
+7 FPVICS

-23 SFDFS
+23 SFNFS
-28 YKRLVLDKLDV
+28 YKRLIIENLNKE
-39 SAKKFLLKD
+39 KKIELLKD
-48 LSSLTNSEISS
+48 LNNLTNGKITSEI
-59 EKDILKK
+59 DILNK
-66 TLVRT
+66 TLVRK
-71 INSDLFDPELL
+71 INSDLYDPELL
-82 MKDIMNVNA
+82 MADVMKVNA
-91 AGQLPEGIDLAKMY
+91 AGQLPDGIDISKMY

-123 CLKNLG
+123 CLKNIG
-129 RDWDS
+129 KDWDN
-134 ELKPLLD
+134 EIKPYIN

-174 SSKHLSMSLIGMS
+174 TSKHLSMSLIGMS
-187 ADFINAYVLGS
+187 ADFINAYILGS

-230 SIVGSAEAPINPEIT
+230 TIVGSSEAPINPEIT

-260 LEMQN
+260 LEMQKRN
-265 RNSDDNFEEV
+265 GEGDNEINYRNS
-275 DHKNACRP
+275 CRP
-283 FGDNAGMILGEAAQ
+283 FGDNAGMILGEGAQ
-297 FVAVTTLEFALENGL
+297 FVAVTTLEFALEKGL
-312 NILGGFTDV
+312 QILGGFTDV

-342 MAQSLSNTLKIGCS
+342 MAQSLSNTMKIGCS
-356 IENSIVIAHGTGTF
+356 LKNSMVVAHGTGTF

-381 RVAEGFELKS
+381 KVAEGFELKD

-404 MGPAAGDELIT
+404 MGPAAGDELMV
-415 AIGIWNHGLIPGINT
+415 ALGIWNQGIIPGINT
-430 TKKLADDVLTDNLDF
+430 TNKLAQDVSSENLKF
-445 CLKTKEVDKET
+445 CLKNTEVEKET
-456 VNAIYLNAKGFGG
+456 IDTIFLNAKGFGG

-475 IVSPGFIKSKI
+475 VVSPYFIESLL
-486 DKQKLKSYETKLSLT
+486 DKKTLDKHKTMVSETNYAR
-501 EEKRNIYY
+501 EEYFEQSI
-509 EESVNGK
+509 NGS
-516 YELIYRF
+516 YELIYKS
-523 NEEILNPSKD
+523 NEEILDPDID
-533 MKISKDKI
+533 MTISKDRVTLK
-541 SISNYKDIEEIILPE
+541 SFKDIDL
-556 TNMIYRLSFLF
+556 

>member
-7 FSVICS
+7 FPVICS

-28 YKRLVLDKLDV
+28 YKRLVMDKLD
-39 SAKKFLLKD
+39 SPSKKTLLKD
-48 LSSLTNSEISS
+48 LNSLTNSEISS
-59 EKDILKK
+59 EKDILGK
-66 TLVRT
+66 TLVRKV
-71 INSDLFDPELL
+71 NSDLFDPELL
-82 MKDIMNVNA
+82 MKDVMNVNA
-91 AGQLPEGIDLAKMY
+91 AGQLPEGINLSEMY

-129 RDWDS
+129 KDWHT

-141 PKRIGVFSG
+141 PKKIGVFSG

-230 SIVGSAEAPINPEIT
+230 TIVGSAEAPINPEIT

-265 RNSDDNFEEV
+265 RNNDDRPEEV

-297 FVAVTTLEFALENGL
+297 FVAVTTLEFALDNGL
-312 NILGGFTDV
+312 KILGGFTDV

-335 GIGNYLT
+335 GIGNYIT

-356 IENSIVIAHGTGTF
+356 IQESIVIAHGTGTF

-381 RVAEGFELKS
+381 RVAEGFELKN

-404 MGPAAGDELIT
+404 MGPAAGDELMT
-415 AIGIWNHGLIPGINT
+415 AIGIWNYGFIPGINT
-430 TKKLADDVLTDNLDF
+430 TKKLADDVLSDNLDF
-445 CLKTKEVDKET
+445 CLNTREVDLEK
-456 VNAIYLNAKGFGG
+456 VDAIYLNAKGFGG

-475 IVSPGFIKSKI
+475 VVSPSFIKSKI
-486 DKQKLKSYETKLSLT
+486 NQKDLKNYESKLQETEDKRTAYFEDS
-501 EEKRNIYY
+501 N
-509 EESVNGK
+509 NGN

-523 NEEILNPSKD
+523 KEEILDPEGD
-533 MKISKDKI
+533 MKITKEKI
-541 SISNYKDIEEIILPE
+541 SISNYKDIEL
-556 TNMIYRLSFLF
+556 